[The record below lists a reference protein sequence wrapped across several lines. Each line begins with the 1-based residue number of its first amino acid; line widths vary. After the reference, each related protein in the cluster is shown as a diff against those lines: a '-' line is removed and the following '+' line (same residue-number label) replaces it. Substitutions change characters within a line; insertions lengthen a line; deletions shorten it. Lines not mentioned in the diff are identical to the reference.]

1 VRAPTHHWPALTHPV
16 SDRQRR
22 ILSGLW
28 RLVDPKIALASVVP
42 FLAGSALS
50 FSQLG
55 KISWGIAA
63 SAFLAIFLVE
73 VGKNA
78 VNDLCDYEADAAVRD
93 DERSP
98 FSGGKRTLV
107 DELLVPTDLTLIA
120 WIAFAIAGLVG
131 MELAM
136 RTRPMLLLVGA
147 VAATISILYALPPVK
162 LSARG
167 LGELAVFAVYGP
179 GIVIGTMMLN
189 GATVDAEGVVVSIA
203 LGLLIANVL
212 LINEVPDARV
222 DALAGKRTLV
232 VRLGRENAGA
242 VIAAMFT
249 LAVAVPVI
257 AAASGAVPFRMTAFF
272 IAVPTAVMACSR
284 LRSTTTGPPVQA
296 QVLTLVT
303 YVLTGLGYAAVVL
316 MV

>member
-1 VRAPTHHWPALTHPV
+1 VRAPAHHWPAVAHPW

-42 FLAGSALS
+42 FLVGLALS

-55 KISWGIAA
+55 RISWGIAA
-63 SAFLAIFLVE
+63 TAFFAIFLIE

-78 VNDLCDYEADAAVRD
+78 VNDLCDYQADAAVRE

-107 DELLVPTDLTLIA
+107 DELLVPTDLTVIA
-120 WIAFAIAGLVG
+120 WIAFTIAGLVG

-136 RTRPMLLLVGA
+136 RTRPMLLLLGA
-147 VAATISILYALPPVK
+147 AAAAISILYALPPVR
-162 LSARG
+162 LAARG

-179 GIVIGTMMLN
+179 GIVIGTMMLTR
-189 GATVDAEGVVVSIA
+189 ATVDTEAVVVSIA

-212 LINEVPDARV
+212 LINEIPDERV

-232 VRLGRENAGA
+232 VRLGRENAGSL
-242 VIAAMFT
+242 IAAIFT
-249 LAVAVPVI
+249 LAVAIPVT

-272 IAVPTAVMACSR
+272 MAVPSAVMACAV
-284 LRSTTTGPPVQA
+284 LRSTKSGPPVQA
-296 QVLTLVT
+296 QALTLVT
-303 YVLTGLGYAAVVL
+303 YVLTGLGYAAVAL